1 MGSLDERPRYMPPE
15 PMPRGGPAG
24 AARDKVKGGR
34 GEGPRPV
41 CRLEDPAASRLGEQR
56 QDRRS
61 PGRVV
66 DVLIRQGPN
75 ASGLVP
81 CVRLGRTPARNGPLV
96 SPGRMALTE
105 GSPTDPA
112 DFVMPWIIGGRNG
125 LVGYTRILAFRR
137 VAVVE
142 GQ

>member
-1 MGSLDERPRYMPPE
+1 MAALDERPRYMPPE

-24 AARDKVKGGR
+24 AGRDGARGGR

-41 CRLEDPAASRLGEQR
+41 CRLEDPPASRLGEQR

-66 DVLIRQGPN
+66 DVLIRQGTN

-81 CVRLGRTPARNGPLV
+81 CVRLGRTPARNGPVV
-96 SPGRMALTE
+96 SPGRMALTGE
-105 GSPTDPA
+105 HQWLIFA
-112 DFVMPWIIGGRNG
+112 
-125 LVGYTRILAFRR
+125 GYLLLRLSLARFSSTAE
-137 VAVVE
+137 AVR
-142 GQ
+142 QW